1 MMIEYLNK
9 KEAVLYTDFSNSVR
23 TVDVKAQYDAGA
35 KRLIGQKD
43 ILAYI
48 LVNTVDVFKGMSPKE
63 AVNYIEG
70 TPYISTV
77 PVEPGVTN
85 TSLTKNGKRIVGINT
100 ESAEVNE
107 GMVRYDIVFYAKV
120 PLTSTTDSE
129 RKHLQIIINVEAQK
143 DEPAG
148 YGILNRAVFYVSR
161 LISSQKERDF
171 VNSEYDDIKQ
181 VYSIWICMNMKEN
194 SISHIHLTKE
204 DLVGS
209 CKWNGRL
216 DLFNIIMI
224 GLAGTLPEHNEM
236 YELHHLLGTL
246 LSSELTADEKLSIM
260 EHEYDIS
267 VEEKFRRD
275 VNIMCNLSEGIEEK
289 GMAKGIAKGEAQIII
304 NMHNNGLTAAQI
316 SKLTDK
322 NEEYVKEII
331 ACEEK

>member
-1 MMIEYLNK
+1 M
-9 KEAVLYTDFSNSVR
+9 TD
-23 TVDVKAQYDAGA
+23 
-35 KRLIGQKD
+35 
-43 ILAYI
+43 
-48 LVNTVDVFKGMSPKE
+48 
-63 AVNYIEG
+63 
-70 TPYISTV
+70 
-77 PVEPGVTN
+77 
-85 TSLTKNGKRIVGINT
+85 
-100 ESAEVNE
+100 
-107 GMVRYDIVFYAKV
+107 
-120 PLTSTTDSE
+120 
-129 RKHLQIIINVEAQK
+129 
-143 DEPAG
+143 
-148 YGILNRAVFYVSR
+148 
-161 LISSQKERDF
+161 
-171 VNSEYDDIKQ
+171 
-181 VYSIWICMNMKEN
+181 
-194 SISHIHLTKE
+194 IHLTKE

-209 CKWNGRL
+209 CKWKGRL

-289 GMAKGIAKGEAQIII
+289 GMAKGEAQLII

-331 ACEEK
+331 AGEEK

>member
-1 MMIEYLNK
+1 M
-9 KEAVLYTDFSNSVR
+9 TD
-23 TVDVKAQYDAGA
+23 
-35 KRLIGQKD
+35 
-43 ILAYI
+43 
-48 LVNTVDVFKGMSPKE
+48 
-63 AVNYIEG
+63 
-70 TPYISTV
+70 
-77 PVEPGVTN
+77 
-85 TSLTKNGKRIVGINT
+85 
-100 ESAEVNE
+100 
-107 GMVRYDIVFYAKV
+107 
-120 PLTSTTDSE
+120 
-129 RKHLQIIINVEAQK
+129 
-143 DEPAG
+143 
-148 YGILNRAVFYVSR
+148 
-161 LISSQKERDF
+161 
-171 VNSEYDDIKQ
+171 
-181 VYSIWICMNMKEN
+181 
-194 SISHIHLTKE
+194 IHLTKE

-209 CKWNGRL
+209 CKWKGRL

-289 GMAKGIAKGEAQIII
+289 GMAKGIAKGIAKGEAQLII

-331 ACEEK
+331 AGEEK